1 MKRLTAAL
9 LLILTILSMT
19 ACAQEKELVYPVAYH
34 YLRAP
39 LETGE
44 IWHGDTD
51 SVIAPEIREGD
62 GHQEDLSYLLNI
74 YLLGPLDRNYRSPFP
89 VGTAL
94 ESIVVDGTQATVVLS
109 RQFANHNGIDLTLA
123 CACLTMT
130 VMDLTGAES
139 VTISADGSQLD
150 GKSSITMDRSSM
162 ILTDTAT
169 PEAE

>member
-9 LLILTILSMT
+9 LLILTVLSMT
-19 ACAQEKELVYPVAYH
+19 ACAQDEEPVHPVAYH

-39 LETGE
+39 LDNGE
-44 IWHGDTD
+44 ILHGSAD

-62 GHQEDLSYLLNI
+62 GHQGDLSHLLDI
-74 YLLGPLDRNYRSPFP
+74 YLLGPLDHDYRSPFP

-94 ESIVVDGTQATVVLS
+94 ISITVDGVHASLVLS

-130 VMDLTGAES
+130 VMDLTGVET
-139 VTISADGSQLD
+139 VTISADESQLD
-150 GKSSITMDRSSM
+150 GKASITMDRSSM

-169 PEAE
+169 PETE